1 MCGFWGRLSLTGFLL
16 GLLAFGAW
24 AQDAPR
30 LGKYKIF
37 SYGAVGRPPLF
48 LGHFELQSGGKYQAS
63 NTSGNDYY
71 GGGEYSFD
79 GTSVIWLSGPF
90 KSNGWSG
97 TFSLE
102 REGKTHKIRLT
113 PRTIATNSTD

>member
-1 MCGFWGRLSLTGFLL
+1 MALALL
-16 GLLAFGAW
+16 VAGLLLAGAW
-24 AQDAPR
+24 AQEAPR

-48 LGHFELQSGGKYQAS
+48 LGHFELQPGGKYQAS
-63 NTSGNDYY
+63 NTSQDDFY

-79 GTSVIWLSGPF
+79 GTSVIWVSGPF
-90 KSNGWSG
+90 KNNGWGG
-97 TFSLE
+97 TFTIE
-102 REGKTHKIRLT
+102 REGKTHKIKLM